1 MFNNKNC
8 AMSKTRPHNK
18 FHIYSIPI
26 VATLLLASCGSYQQA
41 SYYGDGIY
49 SSGNEVVR
57 VEKRNAEGVGAQQE
71 EYNRY
76 GDYFGQRAEQIGEVL
91 DSEVFTDIDGY
102 SSQMGNDTIPYG
114 EQTDYLAYNN
124 NYNGYPGWGDNPSSV
139 SINVYGNN
147 WGWGGLYGYGG
158 LYGWGNP
165 YWGYGWNYPYYG
177 WGWGWYNPWRYN
189 RWGWGGYYGSWG
201 YPYHG
206 WGYAGYYGHWNRP
219 YYYSDYGRS
228 YARITGRRGYDNNY
242 IGGSTL
248 LGRSNRVASRGNG
261 TYRVRTNANGG
272 TLASRSRGTYGEGS
286 TARRAISADA
296 ADRNMD
302 YRSSRSTRYSPQSG
316 TSRTSRS
323 YGTTPTKR
331 SDNGYYNSGAR
342 TRQSSPAYRSSRSSR
357 TYQSQGTTVPRSS
370 GYSRPSSSSRSSGT
384 IQRSGGS
391 SRSSGAASRSSG
403 SSRSGRGG
411 N

>member
-1 MFNNKNC
+1 
-8 AMSKTRPHNK
+8 MSKTRPHNK